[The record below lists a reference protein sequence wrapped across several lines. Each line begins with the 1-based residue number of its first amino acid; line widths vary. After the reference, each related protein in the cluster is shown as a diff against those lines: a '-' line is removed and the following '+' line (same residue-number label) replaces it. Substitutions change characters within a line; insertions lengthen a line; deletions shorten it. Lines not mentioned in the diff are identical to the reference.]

1 MDKQIDTFIDKGKI
15 SNTKQFH
22 PHKYILLLSIAA
34 LYKSNCHRENK
45 FYLDELI
52 GIFNNILEKFFG
64 KNTFPPNAIE
74 YPFFYL
80 TNNKFWFLKIKNGK
94 ENVYNDIIKKHNSRF
109 TLKRI
114 REIIEYAYLPENI
127 HYNFQDKSY
136 RDDLIKKII
145 NICTPFLKKDT
156 QEGATPLTPIPP
168 NKRCTNFINYLTTL
182 QRIYGGNENALAEFQ
197 AQNPLFA
204 RIAAPHPLEEALIKD
219 LKAGTHSIILT
230 GHAGDG
236 KTTLAFAVYRKLCGI
251 PADQPLPEM
260 GNSRIRFSIDGHK
273 ALLIKDLSEQACQQH
288 EALLNELLD
297 EQTRSLLVSNTG
309 ALREFFLS
317 QVQDSL
323 QRVELESSR
332 LTSLSREQDDGFSF
346 RGRRFKIYN
355 LALRDNLPL
364 AETVLSNML
373 RPELWPKC
381 ASCRHKA
388 ACPVLFN
395 RTLLADTNSPTRQ
408 RLFLAY
414 RRLQAYGVRLTMRQ
428 LSEHLAYCLTGG
440 LDERRLC
447 RAEILEPCIGP
458 RQHIYNLFFGGHH
471 ARPDSSVADMAAI
484 RGVHEQELGA
494 YPLPCMDKKLWHAL
508 PADAVKLG
516 LSPLVAPFLQQ
527 LIRQGSTQENPSA
540 GAEARLQARR
550 LLYFC
555 ACPDSDELQKRLQQE
570 FLQSPGV
577 LLHAELHGQPRLD
590 PSLKRHLQNCLFH
603 VLQEHFTG
611 IHLPASSRRHSR
623 DTLYITL
630 NRPTPLLR
638 QSVQTVLCTV
648 SWLENFDLCITRRK
662 DGRFS
667 LQLEGRRNLRDI
679 APLELT
685 IPFLDYILRRY
696 DGAVGDLP
704 RATFAQQLDTLK
716 AQILRSMKD
725 DEETQA
731 IRLLRY
737 CSDYQ
742 LIQDEYILDGST
754 LEVNRRGTY

>member
-1 MDKQIDTFIDKGKI
+1 MSVFKEKI
-15 SNTKQFH
+15 NGLSTGSFKK
-22 PHKYILLLSIAA
+22 PHKYIALLSMIII
-34 LYKSNCHRENK
+34 LDRKNFIENK
-45 FYLDELI
+45 IVFNEDFKDIFSLI
-52 GIFNNILEKFFG
+52 FQKVAKENDRNRAH
-64 KNTFPPNAIE
+64 T
-74 YPFFYL
+74 PFFHL
-80 TNNKFWFLKIKNGK
+80 KTSGLVTLIPQSGKDLSQIGTIGSAGELNNCVAYAMLVPELFESLKDRSLR
-94 ENVYNDIIKKHNSRF
+94 V
-109 TLKRI
+109 
-114 REIIEYAYLPENI
+114 EIINEIKDNLLIYHKQKEIPVATL
-127 HYNFQDKSY
+127 DKNRTES
-136 RDDLIKKII
+136 
-145 NICTPFLKKDT
+145 FL
-156 QEGATPLTPIPP
+156 
-168 NKRCTNFINYLTTL
+168 NYLNTL
-182 QRIYGGNENALAEFQ
+182 QHIYGGNENALAEFQ

-251 PADQPLPEM
+251 PADQPLPEL

-323 QRVELESSR
+323 QRVELESSL

-577 LLHAELHGQPRLD
+577 LLHAGLHGQPRLD

-648 SWLENFDLCITRRK
+648 SWLENFDLCTTRRK